1 MLNIVS
7 PWYDHMAC
15 HKMPTGAWGEVIP
28 IAWFYS
34 LLDFRDANISPSLA
48 NSSSLLCVIVGI
60 YSRQNIGV
68 DGSEKR
74 WRLKQDNLFTVIFL
88 LFVGIR
94 LINYGVCTSEV
105 VSQR

>member
-7 PWYDHMAC
+7 PWYDHTAC
-15 HKMPTGAWGEVIP
+15 HEMPTGAWVEVTP
-28 IAWFYS
+28 VAWCCC
-34 LLDFRDANISPSLA
+34 LLDLCDANISPSLA
-48 NSSSLLCVIVGI
+48 NSSSLWCVIVGI

-88 LFVGIR
+88 LFVGIS
-94 LINYGVCTSEV
+94 LINYGVCTSD
-105 VSQR
+105 QMQDF